1 MKRDKET
8 KKIYEIT
15 TDTGTGIGSEIGH
28 DHGGWFKLPDI
39 STSWGC
45 PLEYR
50 VASTCPIEIA
60 RVSLAITL
68 RFLLAGPLQATLR
81 PYTFSRP
88 AGGSQILETHFKKL
102 RIHRR
107 AYFGR
112 PGPRRIFLPSA
123 VKTRIIF
130 NVNESKVQK
139 LFVEEIRAR
148 RIGKSCNS
156 WNHSNIRR
164 IILYWLTFVNF
175 CYSSPQQQKYFR

>member
-1 MKRDKET
+1 MKRDKEA

-130 NVNESKVQK
+130 NVNEQGTKT
-139 LFVEEIRAR
+139 FVEEIRAR
-148 RIGKSCNS
+148 RIGKSCNMKS
-156 WNHSNIRR
+156 FKYSSDNST
-164 IILYWLTFVNF
+164 LANF
-175 CYSSPQQQKYFR
+175 C